1 MKAIIGV
8 IDFGMGN
15 IQSVINGF
23 EAIGKKVVKV
33 DSPSSLSKLDGIV
46 LPGVGAFAQGMKNLK
61 KLGFD
66 DDQLNELC
74 RKLRMNH
81 STEKKEVDK
90 FYSLPLKE
98 RVTLVISKIEN
109 NIMNRR

>member
-66 DDQLNELC
+66 DALQEEVIIKQIQEL
-74 RKLRMNH
+74 RGKTQSLESNYQQ
-81 STEKKEVDK
+81 ELDALDELKKSILQKAFNGE
-90 FYSLPLKE
+90 L
-98 RVTLVISKIEN
+98 
-109 NIMNRR
+109 